1 MYLYIFNFLKEKSE
15 LFESCNC
22 VNGLLSERCV
32 NGGPSDRIEAL
43 QASKKL
49 NGFSFLAIFSISIQH
64 KEKIFKRKK
73 EKEAL

>member
-1 MYLYIFNFLKEKSE
+1 MYLYIFNILKEKSE

-32 NGGPSDRIEAL
+32 NGGPPDRIEAL

-49 NGFSFLAIFSISIQH
+49 NRFSFPALFSKSLQHRNKEIF
-64 KEKIFKRKK
+64 
-73 EKEAL
+73 